1 MPRSANIIA
10 AVAAAGTLLGVGVS
24 SVDAA
29 FLLRNPL
36 ARVAGEDPSVDPACP
51 AAGDARWDGVLIRV
65 GIGNMDPARFPA
77 GAGCQTE
84 VRVGGLT
91 RTGIQLVAAP
101 SEGCLPVLPTT
112 VFDFR
117 TNGVV
122 AAGTRV
128 QVRIRCSVAGVR
140 HETQWAGTF

>member
-1 MPRSANIIA
+1 MFRSVKIIA
-10 AVAAAGTLLGVGVS
+10 AVAAAGTLLGVGYPAAH
-24 SVDAA
+24 AA
-29 FLLRNPL
+29 FLLRTPL
-36 ARVAGEDPSVDPACP
+36 VRVAGEDPSVNPACP

-77 GAGCQTE
+77 GAACQTE

-91 RTGIQLVAAP
+91 RTGIPLLAAP
-101 SEGCLPVLPTT
+101 SEGCLPIVPATF
-112 VFDFR
+112 FDFR

-122 AAGTRV
+122 TPGTRV
-128 QVRIRCSVAGVR
+128 QMRIRCSVAGVR